1 MELIILLIIVGGAYF
16 LGRSSKDKSPQQ
28 YQPKP
33 ANTNYQHSQ
42 PQFRRNDRLIN
53 QKRAELK
60 DVVLSDEQQQL
71 FEKLENTSTNVFVTG
86 KAGTGKSLLLQYFR
100 AYTKKKMVVV
110 APTGVAALNVGGQ
123 TIHSLFK
130 LPLSVITKDKQ
141 KDLRMDSKTAF
152 LLKNLDTVV
161 IDEISMVR
169 VDTLEAIDCLLKKAR
184 NSDLP
189 FGGVQMVMFGDLYQL
204 PPVVSSRELQKYFA
218 DTYGGVYCFNAFSW
232 KAANPEIIELS
243 NIFRQKDSEFID
255 LLNTVRNGSVDDTL
269 LIELNKR
276 ATVEIPS
283 SGTITLATT
292 NRSVREI
299 NDRRLNELPGEAHE
313 FQAEIT
319 GQLEESAFPTEE
331 ILRLKVGAQIMMLRN
346 DREKRWVNGT
356 LGTIKSISGDEI
368 KVDIDGHVY
377 TVSPETWSKISYY
390 YNREEQKV
398 EEEVVSTFRQFP
410 LRLAWAIT
418 IHKSQGQTY
427 SSVVIDLGDGAFAHG
442 QTYVA
447 LSRCTQLE
455 TLYLKRD
462 VYREDVIVD
471 SSVVAFM
478 ETKLRTENG

>member
-1 MELIILLIIVGGAYF
+1 MELFILLIIIGGAYW
-16 LGRSSKDKSPQQ
+16 LGTKSNKKSSTT
-28 YQPKP
+28 YQPKSYSSP
-33 ANTNYQHSQ
+33 SQ
-42 PQFRRNDRLIN
+42 SFKAQSVRNNRLIN

-60 DVVLSDEQQQL
+60 DVVLSEEQQQL
-71 FEKLENTSTNVFVTG
+71 FEKLENTNTTIFVTG

-100 AYTKKKMVVV
+100 AYSKKRLVVV

-123 TIHSLFK
+123 TVHSLFK

-141 KDLRMDSKTAF
+141 KDLRLDSKTAY

-161 IDEISMVR
+161 IDEVSMVR
-169 VDTLEAIDCLLKKAR
+169 VDMLEAIDFLLKKAR
-184 NSDLP
+184 SSDLP

-204 PPVVSSRELQKYFA
+204 PPVVSSRELQKYFT
-218 DTYGGVYCFNAFSW
+218 DTYGGVYCFNADSW
-232 KAANPEIIELS
+232 KAANPEIVELS
-243 NIFRQKDSEFID
+243 NIFRQKDGQFID

-276 ATVEIPS
+276 ASVEIPS
-283 SGTITLATT
+283 EGTITLATT

-299 NDRRLNELPGEAHE
+299 NDRRLNELPGQAHE

-356 LGTIKSISGDEI
+356 LGTIHSISGDEI
-368 KVDIDGHVY
+368 KVDIDGYKY

-462 VYREDVIVD
+462 VYREDILVD
-471 SSVVAFM
+471 SNVVTFM
-478 ETKLRTENG
+478 KGIDA

>member
-1 MELIILLIIVGGAYF
+1 MELIILLVIIGGAYL
-16 LGRSSKDKSPQQ
+16 LGRSSKGKSPQQ

-33 ANTNYQHSQ
+33 TSTTYQPPQS
-42 PQFRRNDRLIN
+42 QFRRNDRLIN

-60 DVVLSDEQQQL
+60 DVTLSDEQQQL
-71 FEKLENTSTNVFVTG
+71 FEKLENTSSNAFVTG

-100 AYTKKKMVVV
+100 AYTKKKLVVV

-141 KDLRMDSKTAF
+141 KDLRLDSKTAY
-152 LLKNLDTVV
+152 LLNNLDAVV

-184 NSDLP
+184 NSDLL

-204 PPVVSSRELQKYFA
+204 PPVVSSRELQKYFT
-218 DTYGGVYCFNAFSW
+218 DTYGCVYCFNADSW

-243 NIFRQKDSEFID
+243 NIFRQKDSQFID
-255 LLNTVRNGSVDDTL
+255 LLNTVRKGSVDDTV

-276 ATVEIPS
+276 TNVEIPS
-283 SGTITLATT
+283 SGTIILATT
-292 NRSVREI
+292 NRSVRDI
-299 NDRRLNELPGEAHE
+299 NDRRLNELAGQAYE

-368 KVDIDGHVY
+368 KVDIDGYVY

-427 SSVVIDLGDGAFAHG
+427 SSIVIDLGDGAFAHG

-471 SSVVAFM
+471 SCVVAFM
-478 ETKLRTENG
+478 SARKVI

>member
-1 MELIILLIIVGGAYF
+1 MIMELIVFLLIIGGAYW
-16 LGRSSKDKSPQQ
+16 LGRNSKSKSPQQ
-28 YQPKP
+28 KYTPIIP
-33 ANTNYQHSQ
+33 TITPRPSQ
-42 PQFRRNDRLIN
+42 PVSSRNDRLIN

-60 DVVLSDEQQQL
+60 DVTLSGEQKHL
-71 FEKLENTSTNVFVTG
+71 FEKLETSNGSVFVTG

-100 AYTKKKMVVV
+100 AFTKKKIVVV

-130 LPLSVITKDKQ
+130 LPLTVITKDKYE
-141 KDLRMDSKTAF
+141 DLRLDSKTAY

-169 VDTLEAIDCLLKKAR
+169 ADVLEAIDFMLKKAR
-184 NSDLP
+184 SSELP

-204 PPVVSSRELQKYFA
+204 PPVVESRELQKYFS
-218 DTYGGVYCFNAFSW
+218 DTYGGVYCFNANSW
-232 KAANPEIIELS
+232 KALNPEIVELS
-243 NIFRQKDSEFID
+243 NIFRQKDSQFID
-255 LLNTVRNGSVDDTL
+255 ILNTVRSGSVDETIL
-269 LIELNKR
+269 VELNKR
-276 ATVEIPS
+276 TSVSIPTD
-283 SGTITLATT
+283 GTITLATT

-299 NDRRLNELPGEAHE
+299 NERRLMALPGQVHE
-313 FQAEIT
+313 FRAEIT
-319 GQLEESAFPTEE
+319 GQLEESSFPTEE

-356 LGTIKSISGDEI
+356 LGTIKSISGDEV
-368 KVDIDGHVY
+368 KVDIDGYVY
-377 TVSPETWSKISYY
+377 TISPETWSKIRYY
-390 YNREEQKV
+390 YDRDEHKV

-410 LRLAWAIT
+410 LKLAWAIT

-427 SSVVIDLGDGAFAHG
+427 SNVVIDLGDGAFAHG

-462 VYREDVIVD
+462 VLREDILVD
-471 SSVVAFM
+471 SSVVEFM
-478 ETKLRTENG
+478 KRI

>member
-1 MELIILLIIVGGAYF
+1 M
-16 LGRSSKDKSPQQ
+16 
-28 YQPKP
+28 
-33 ANTNYQHSQ
+33 
-42 PQFRRNDRLIN
+42 
-53 QKRAELK
+53 
-60 DVVLSDEQQQL
+60 
-71 FEKLENTSTNVFVTG
+71 
-86 KAGTGKSLLLQYFR
+86 
-100 AYTKKKMVVV
+100 
-110 APTGVAALNVGGQ
+110 
-123 TIHSLFK
+123 
-130 LPLSVITKDKQ
+130 
-141 KDLRMDSKTAF
+141 
-152 LLKNLDTVV
+152 
-161 IDEISMVR
+161 
-169 VDTLEAIDCLLKKAR
+169 
-184 NSDLP
+184 
-189 FGGVQMVMFGDLYQL
+189 
-204 PPVVSSRELQKYFA
+204 
-218 DTYGGVYCFNAFSW
+218 
-232 KAANPEIIELS
+232 
-243 NIFRQKDSEFID
+243 
-255 LLNTVRNGSVDDTL
+255 

-319 GQLEESAFPTEE
+319 GQLEDSAFPTEE

-346 DREKRWVNGT
+346 DCEKRWVNGT
-356 LGTIKSISGDEI
+356 LGTIKSISADEI
-368 KVDIDGHVY
+368 KVDIDGHAY

-390 YNREEQKV
+390 YNREKQKV

-410 LRLAWAIT
+410 PRLAWAIT
-418 IHKSQGQTY
+418 IHKSQGQTH

-478 ETKLRTENG
+478 GKVTT

>member
-1 MELIILLIIVGGAYF
+1 MELFILLIIIGGAYW
-16 LGRSSKDKSPQQ
+16 LGTKSNKKSSTA
-28 YQPKP
+28 YQPKSYSSP
-33 ANTNYQHSQ
+33 
-42 PQFRRNDRLIN
+42 PQSFKAQSVCNNRLIN

-60 DVVLSDEQQQL
+60 DVVLSEEQQQL
-71 FEKLENTSTNVFVTG
+71 FEKLENTNTTIFVTG

-100 AYTKKKMVVV
+100 AYSKKRLVVV

-123 TIHSLFK
+123 TVHSLFK

-141 KDLRMDSKTAF
+141 KDLRLDSKTAY

-161 IDEISMVR
+161 IDEVSMVR
-169 VDTLEAIDCLLKKAR
+169 VDMLEAIDFLLKKAR
-184 NSDLP
+184 SSDLP

-204 PPVVSSRELQKYFA
+204 PPVVISRELQKYFT
-218 DTYGGVYCFNAFSW
+218 DTYGGVYCFNADSW
-232 KAANPEIIELS
+232 KAANPEIVELS
-243 NIFRQKDSEFID
+243 NIFRQKDGQFID

-276 ATVEIPS
+276 ASVEIPS
-283 SGTITLATT
+283 EGTITLATT

-299 NDRRLNELPGEAHE
+299 NDRRLNELPGQAHE

-356 LGTIKSISGDEI
+356 LGTIHSISGDEI
-368 KVDIDGHVY
+368 KVDIDGYKY

-462 VYREDVIVD
+462 VYREDILVD
-471 SSVVAFM
+471 SNVVTFM
-478 ETKLRTENG
+478 KGIDA

>member
-1 MELIILLIIVGGAYF
+1 MELIILLVIIGGAYL
-16 LGRSSKDKSPQQ
+16 LGRSSKGKSPQQ

-33 ANTNYQHSQ
+33 TSTTYQPPQS
-42 PQFRRNDRLIN
+42 QFRRNDRLIN

-60 DVVLSDEQQQL
+60 DVTLSDEQQQL
-71 FEKLENTSTNVFVTG
+71 FEKLENTSSNAFVTG

-100 AYTKKKMVVV
+100 AYTKKKLVVV

-141 KDLRMDSKTAF
+141 KDLRLDSKTAY
-152 LLKNLDTVV
+152 LLNNLDAVV

-184 NSDLP
+184 NSDLL

-204 PPVVSSRELQKYFA
+204 PPVVSSRELQKYFT
-218 DTYGGVYCFNAFSW
+218 DTYGCVYCFNADSW

-243 NIFRQKDSEFID
+243 NIFRQKDSQFID
-255 LLNTVRNGSVDDTL
+255 LLNTVRKGSVDDTV

-276 ATVEIPS
+276 TNVEIPS
-283 SGTITLATT
+283 SGTIILATT
-292 NRSVREI
+292 NRSVRDI
-299 NDRRLNELPGEAHE
+299 NDRRLNELTGQAYE

-368 KVDIDGHVY
+368 KVDIDGYVY

-427 SSVVIDLGDGAFAHG
+427 SSIVIDLGDGAFAHG

-471 SSVVAFM
+471 SCVVAFM
-478 ETKLRTENG
+478 SARKVI